1 MSLDQLLSSPPD
13 HHPLEPSGHQHVARC
28 DVALLRWPAQSELR
42 DLLAAERAPRV
53 LLISRSRAAPK
64 CEDELEDWVREPID
78 PVELEVRV
86 DRLRRRARLRA
97 LRPRVDDSGLVWV
110 GSQWVDLPPVQLAV
124 AQLLLARVG
133 RVVPRAEIQ
142 AACLGAG
149 ASGHPKAVNAVISR
163 VRRRLAELDLALT
176 NVRARGY
183 LLEADRALPP
193 RSDADQASGTGGP
206 VSTRPSAVRAPSDM
220 FP

>member
-1 MSLDQLLSSPPD
+1 MSLDQLLSFPPD
-13 HHPLEPSGHQHVARC
+13 HHPLEPSRHQHVARC

-42 DLLAAERAPRV
+42 ARLAAERAPRV
-53 LLISRSRAAPK
+53 LLISRSRAAPT

-86 DRLRRRARLRA
+86 HRLRRRARLQA

-110 GSQWVDLPPVQLAV
+110 GAEWVDLPPVQLAV

-133 RVVPRAEIQ
+133 RVVPRAQIE

-163 VRRRLAELDLALT
+163 VRRRLAELGLSLT

-183 LLEADRALPP
+183 LLEADLPP
-193 RSDADQASGTGGP
+193 PSDADQASGTGGSM
-206 VSTRPSAVRAPSDM
+206 STRPSAVRAPSDM